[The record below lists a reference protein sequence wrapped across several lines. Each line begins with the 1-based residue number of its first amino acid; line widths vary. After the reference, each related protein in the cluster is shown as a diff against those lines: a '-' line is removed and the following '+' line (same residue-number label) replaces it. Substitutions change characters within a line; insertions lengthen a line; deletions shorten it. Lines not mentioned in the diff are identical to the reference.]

1 MRQSLPERSYR
12 ETFVCKDGYTM
23 TKKTGGEGE
32 GGMIYIP
39 ALFALQLHPT
49 FLFGSFIFLNP
60 GYSSDLGPSI
70 PEVDS
75 LRSTTG
81 CIAHLHIPQIYPTLI
96 DGVVLNIFS
105 KFHLIVELQLLHKA
119 RIGLN
124 ERPNSLYNT
133 KGKMWCKAA

>member
-1 MRQSLPERSYR
+1 
-12 ETFVCKDGYTM
+12 M
-23 TKKTGGEGE
+23 TKKKKTEGEE

-81 CIAHLHIPQIYPTLI
+81 RIAHLHIPQIYPTLI
-96 DGVVLNIFS
+96 EGVILNVFS
-105 KFHLIVELQLLHKA
+105 KFHLIIELQLLHKA
-119 RIGLN
+119 RIGLD
-124 ERPNSLYNT
+124 ESPNSLYDT
-133 KGKMWCKAA
+133 KGKIWCKAA